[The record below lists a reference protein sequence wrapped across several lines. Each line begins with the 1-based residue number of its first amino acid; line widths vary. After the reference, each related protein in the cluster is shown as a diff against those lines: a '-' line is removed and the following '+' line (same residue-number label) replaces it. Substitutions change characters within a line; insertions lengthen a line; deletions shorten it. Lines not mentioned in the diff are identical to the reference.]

1 MDNNMRTI
9 KVEGEPNLVRDL
21 DSNAIINTN
30 KNEYDKF
37 VEKSRQKNKINKIEE
52 ELNEIKSLL
61 KQLLKDNE

>member
-1 MDNNMRTI
+1 MRKI

-61 KQLLKDNE
+61 KKLLKDNE

>member
-30 KNEYDKF
+30 KSEYDKF

>member
-1 MDNNMRTI
+1 MDNNMRKI
-9 KVEGEPNLVRDL
+9 KVEGEPHLVRDL

-30 KNEYDKF
+30 KSEYDKF

>member
-1 MDNNMRTI
+1 MDNNMRKI

-61 KQLLKDNE
+61 KKLLKDNE

>member
-1 MDNNMRTI
+1 MRTI

-30 KNEYDKF
+30 KSEYDKF

>member
-1 MDNNMRTI
+1 MDNNMRKI

-61 KQLLKDNE
+61 KKLLKDK